1 MIKAPK
7 YKHDDV
13 AVYLG
18 DCYDLLQ
25 ELEVQADLILTS
37 PPYDTLRQYG
47 GQSFDFEKVADAC
60 VMSLK
65 PGGVLVWVV
74 ADAVVDGSETG
85 SGMRQA
91 LGFMDRGLRLHD
103 TMIYEKMHVG
113 NPTPNRYL
121 QTWEYMFVLSN
132 GKPNTFNPIIDK
144 PNSGAGRLKIDYAG
158 TGRSKGDGI
167 VKREVPKK
175 HIIPR
180 YSKRSNVWPYF
191 VGRFHSAEMYAAF
204 RHPAIFPLTL
214 ARDHVFTWTNPGD
227 LVLDP
232 MAGSGTTLR
241 AAKNLGRKAV
251 GIEIHEEYIFII
263 KERLAQHVMALE
275 V

>member
-18 DCYDLLQ
+18 DCCDLLQ

-144 PNSGAGRLKIDYAG
+144 PNSGAGRLKIDYSG
-158 TGRSKGDGI
+158 TGRSKG
-167 VKREVPKK
+167 
-175 HIIPR
+175 
-180 YSKRSNVWPYF
+180 
-191 VGRFHSAEMYAAF
+191 
-204 RHPAIFPLTL
+204 
-214 ARDHVFTWTNPGD
+214 
-227 LVLDP
+227 
-232 MAGSGTTLR
+232 
-241 AAKNLGRKAV
+241 
-251 GIEIHEEYIFII
+251 
-263 KERLAQHVMALE
+263 MAL
-275 V
+275 

>member
-1 MIKAPK
+1 M
-7 YKHDDV
+7 
-13 AVYLG
+13 
-18 DCYDLLQ
+18 
-25 ELEVQADLILTS
+25 
-37 PPYDTLRQYG
+37 
-47 GQSFDFEKVADAC
+47 
-60 VMSLK
+60 
-65 PGGVLVWVV
+65 
-74 ADAVVDGSETG
+74 
-85 SGMRQA
+85 
-91 LGFMDRGLRLHD
+91 
-103 TMIYEKMHVG
+103 
-113 NPTPNRYL
+113 
-121 QTWEYMFVLSN
+121 
-132 GKPNTFNPIIDK
+132 
-144 PNSGAGRLKIDYAG
+144 
-158 TGRSKGDGI
+158 
-167 VKREVPKK
+167 KREVPKK

-191 VGRFHSAEMYAAF
+191 VGRFHSAEMQVAF

-251 GIEIHEEYIFII
+251 GIEIHEEYISII